1 MPAPIVPALIA
12 GGAAIAGSGINAIA
26 QGKINKRT
34 MRYNTKMYK
43 LQRQHAL
50 EDWAMQNEYNHPTSV
65 MSRLREAG
73 LNPHLVYG
81 EGANMPSVNVRSSEV
96 GSWNPKAAEWNIG
109 EAAVEGIHAYQNWE
123 VKEAQVDNLRA
134 QNTVHIQDALLKAAQ
149 VIDTTESGKTKEF
162 DRQLKQDLRE
172 YSVEAARLGVTKQKA
187 DIDYTLDQNERA
199 AAMTGANL
207 KESAERILNYRLE
220 RAKTAEEIRNIK
232 LQAEI
237 LKKDATL
244 KQLDIDLKKLGIQPT
259 DPAYMRILSR
269 LFNSVDNMEYQE
281 SSVGGHEKAD
291 VDSLKKRLEMFKF
304 KR

>member
-1 MPAPIVPALIA
+1 
-12 GGAAIAGSGINAIA
+12 
-26 QGKINKRT
+26 

-50 EDWAMQNEYNHPTSV
+50 EDWAMQNQYNHPTAV

-96 GSWNPKAAEWNIG
+96 GSWNPKAPEWNIG

-134 QNTVHIQDALLKAAQ
+134 QNTAIIQDALLKAAQ
-149 VIDTTESGKTKEF
+149 VLDTTESAKNKEF
-162 DRQLKQDLRE
+162 DRTLKEAIRT
-172 YSVEAARLGVTKQKA
+172 YSIDAAKLGVEKQQA

-207 KESAERILNYRLE
+207 RESAERILNYRLE
-220 RAKTAEEIRNIK
+220 RAKTKEEIENIK

-244 KQLDIDLKKLGIQPT
+244 KQLDIDLKRLGIQPT

-269 LFNSVDNMEYQE
+269 LFNSVDAPEYQE
-281 SSVGGHEKAD
+281 SNIGGHKKES
-291 VDSLKKRLEMFKF
+291 VDSLKNRLNRFKF
-304 KR
+304 RKN